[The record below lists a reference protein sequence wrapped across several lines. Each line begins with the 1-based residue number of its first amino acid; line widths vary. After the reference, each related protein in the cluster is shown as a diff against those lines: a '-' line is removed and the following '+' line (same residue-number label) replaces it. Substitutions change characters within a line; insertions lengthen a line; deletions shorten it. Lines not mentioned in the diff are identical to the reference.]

1 MRGTTISIR
10 REGGASH
17 YCAFGEVW
25 ASSYLEYSRR
35 LALVAEANKT
45 GLWPCA
51 LGAIPEY
58 LVADQCRNVFL
69 KFLRIGWCVR
79 NVI

>member
-45 GLWPCA
+45 GL
-51 LGAIPEY
+51 
-58 LVADQCRNVFL
+58 
-69 KFLRIGWCVR
+69 
-79 NVI
+79 